1 MTRIIVT
8 LLAIAAGTAAVAS
21 DSWRAL
27 DDATRDGIRSKL
39 EQAGYEVRK
48 IEIEDDLFEAYAL
61 KDNQR
66 YEIYLDRELN
76 IMKTK
81 LDD

>member
-27 DDATRDGIRSKL
+27 DDATRDGIHSKL

-76 IMKTK
+76 IVKTK